1 MNEQVKK
8 SPLCQ
13 YFGVCAGCSE
23 DLTLEPPPIWEEVL
37 TFFKPTA
44 IPQFHQ
50 GPSVKW
56 RHRAKMA
63 VRGST
68 ENPLIGLFK
77 HHSHDVYPIPHCL
90 VHHPLLNQAF
100 EFVRLWMIDQGI
112 VPYNENTGE
121 GELRYLQGVVQRK
134 SGRVQLS
141 FVLNSV
147 QEEIKNTHKWRNM
160 LFQLAEEHPNLW
172 HSLWINHNTQRNNV
186 IFGEKWSH
194 TWGEEELWEQFGDVD
209 VCYGP
214 ASFGQAN
221 LPLFERMLSKIKE
234 LILPKA
240 CVVEYYA
247 GVGVIGLY
255 IAEKCQWI
263 RCSEINPHAENY
275 FNQSRSRL
283 STELASRL
291 TFFSRSTQQA
301 FSLMDEATT
310 VVVDPPRKGL
320 EPSFISYLKKT
331 STITQLL
338 YISCGWEG
346 FKRDCQ
352 KLIQDGWK
360 VKCVDGYHF
369 FPGTN
374 HVELLAN
381 FEKS

>member
-1 MNEQVKK
+1 MDGQVRK

-13 YFGVCAGCSE
+13 YFGICAGCSE
-23 DLTLEPPPIWEEVL
+23 DLTLKPPPIWEEVL
-37 TFFKPTA
+37 TFFKSIA
-44 IPQFHQ
+44 IPQFYQ
-50 GPSVKW
+50 GSPVHW

-63 VRGST
+63 VRGSS

-77 HHSHDVYPIPHCL
+77 VHSHEVYPIPECL
-90 VHHPLLNQAF
+90 VHHPHLNQAF
-100 EFVRLWMIDQGI
+100 ECVRLWMLNHGI
-112 VPYNENTGE
+112 IPYDENTGK

-141 FVLNSV
+141 LIINSV
-147 QEEIKNTHKWRNM
+147 EEEGENALKWRL
-160 LFQLAEEHPNLW
+160 LFLQLANEHPNLW
-172 HSLWINHNTQRNNV
+172 HSIWVNYNNQRHNV
-186 IFGEKWSH
+186 IFGDKWSH
-194 TWGEEELWEQFGDVD
+194 IWGEKDLWEQFGEVE

-221 LPLFERMLSKIKE
+221 LPLFERMLVKIKE
-234 LILPKA
+234 LVLPQA

-255 IAEKCQWI
+255 LADKGRWI
-263 RCSEINPHAENY
+263 RCSEMNPYAENY
-275 FNQSRSRL
+275 FNQSCSRL
-283 STELASRL
+283 SQEITKKL
-291 TFFSRSTQQA
+291 TFSSRSTQQA
-301 FSLMDEATT
+301 LSLMDEATT
-310 VVVDPPRKGL
+310 VIVDPPRKGL
-320 EPSFISYLKKT
+320 DPSFISYLKKT

-352 KLIQDGWK
+352 KLMNEGWK
-360 VKCVDGYHF
+360 IINLEGYHF

-381 FEKS
+381 FERT